1 MKNFTM
7 YLGAFAFL
15 MISLLVYNC
24 SKMTNSIRGN
34 DNKTTFLSEITA
46 FDVSGKDSKQLLLSS
61 VINDIT
67 LTYEARQK
75 GAVSTTS
82 LKIDINTDPS

>member
-1 MKNFTM
+1 MKNYTM

-15 MISLLVYNC
+15 MISLFVYNC
-24 SKMTNSIRGN
+24 SKITDSIRGN
-34 DNKTTFLSEITA
+34 HNKTTFSSEITA
-46 FDVSGKDSKQLLLSS
+46 FDISKDRKQLLLSS